1 MLPGISPR
9 FIAAGHRFQRHS
21 AFQIAGAVRHNES
34 TEALALVSQSATS
47 QPQTQRRLPMKTFVL
62 AALLGISSLAGIA
75 APASADSSFS
85 VHGVFGG
92 NTYGGR

>member
-1 MLPGISPR
+1 
-9 FIAAGHRFQRHS
+9 
-21 AFQIAGAVRHNES
+21 
-34 TEALALVSQSATS
+34 
-47 QPQTQRRLPMKTFVL
+47 MKTFVL